1 MVHEQCSST
10 ADLGREQGRSA
21 RSSTADL
28 CNFVRFERFCA
39 FVRIRKMKV
48 GLKDDE
54 ICGSVRI

>member
-21 RSSTADL
+21 RSSTTDL
-28 CNFVRFERFCA
+28 CGFVRFERFCA

-48 GLKDDE
+48 GLCDLKDE
-54 ICGSVRI
+54 GGFER